1 MRWSYNSS
9 QSSCETQSAYSTS
22 CSVHLILWKTTWPCH
37 WSESCLYCTH
47 SMRRFQMSTCSTPAQ
62 LVSVIML
69 RFDRAGHHAQVVIAL
84 TQYLPLVCRQFSIS
98 DCGEK
103 DYKELLEQY
112 PKVTRVY
119 NSLDKESRHVIQYIT
134 HRMGVGMAEFI
145 EKEVVTLEDFD
156 LYCHYVAGAGLLQLE
171 KEP

>member
-1 MRWSYNSS
+1 
-9 QSSCETQSAYSTS
+9 
-22 CSVHLILWKTTWPCH
+22 
-37 WSESCLYCTH
+37 
-47 SMRRFQMSTCSTPAQ
+47 MSTCSTPAQ
-62 LVSVIML
+62 LVSLIML
-69 RFDRAGHHAQVVIAL
+69 RFDRAGHHAGVILAL
-84 TQYLPLVCRQFSIS
+84 THLPLVCRKFSIS

-119 NSLDKESRHVIQYIT
+119 NSLDKESRHVIQDIT

-156 LYCHYVAGAGLLQLE
+156 LYCHYVAGAGLLQLAT
-171 KEP
+171 EP